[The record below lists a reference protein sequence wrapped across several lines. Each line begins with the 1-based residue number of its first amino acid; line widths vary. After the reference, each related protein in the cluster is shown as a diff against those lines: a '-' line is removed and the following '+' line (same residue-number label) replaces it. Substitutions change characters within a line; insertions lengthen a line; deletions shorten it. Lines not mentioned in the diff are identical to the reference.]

1 MYSSNA
7 HDLFGII
14 NELRT
19 IDQNGFFYWS
29 SKWDTRHDQVTVFYH
44 SKVSRRFLSN
54 QLLE

>member
-19 IDQNGFFYWS
+19 IDQDGFFYWS